1 MSTLPFLTGAIG
13 FAIVW
18 VLIPQILRYSSRT
31 AWLQRTPDFHH
42 TNEAPVARF
51 GGLALMVA
59 FLVIELLLT
68 VAGPVEREHPLT
80 RLVVVLSCAA
90 MFGLGF
96 WDDIRPLGAKRKLA
110 GQVLIAL
117 AVWGCGLGVET
128 FKLPVTGLIIS
139 LHGWGVVFTVL
150 WLVGMTNLINLI
162 DGVDGLAGGICLMLM
177 VLTIYVGRQ
186 NGTFELL
193 APGMAGALLA
203 FLRYNFPP
211 ARIYLGDGGAYFLGF
226 QIGLYAL
233 INSQKG
239 TIFAAL
245 VAPLFVLALPILDT
259 SLAILRRGLRGLPI
273 FRPDRRHIHHHL
285 LGMGFSR
292 RQVVI
297 SMYSVTLFFLVLGWI
312 AYWSRGELVPTLL
325 GLGMVVLLLCAGQL
339 DFSREW
345 FAVGRVLGNSLDM
358 RRDIQYALSLT
369 RWLALEGRRSPSVE
383 ELWSDLTFAARKLGF
398 ASLRL
403 TLENGARAWRR
414 PDLGQSVE
422 CFRYE
427 LQCGCAGALEFGVP
441 RPSQGLPAP
450 SESPGFVS
458 AQGCDLFEI
467 LSELLAEAWVK
478 AARSWLNDNGAS
490 LRFSRGQPAQA
501 HRPNTTSA
509 ASLISQDK
517 RAPLSSNRTAMAD
530 CKK

>member
-1 MSTLPFLTGAIG
+1 VSTLPFLTGAIG

-18 VLIPQILRYSSRT
+18 VLIPQILRYSSRM
-31 AWLQRTPDFHH
+31 AWLQRAPDFHH
-42 TNEAPVARF
+42 TNEAPVPRF

-68 VAGPVEREHPLT
+68 VAGPAEREHALT

-117 AVWGCGLGVET
+117 AVWACGPRVET
-128 FKLPVTGLIIS
+128 FRLPVTGVIIN
-139 LHGWGVVFTVL
+139 LHGWSVFFTVL

-177 VLTIYVGRQ
+177 VLTTYVGGQ
-186 NGTFELL
+186 NGTFQLL

-239 TIFAAL
+239 TILVAL

-259 SLAILRRGLRGLPI
+259 TLAILRRGLKGLPI

-285 LGMGFSR
+285 LGMGLSR

-297 SMYSVTLFFLVLGWI
+297 AMYSVTLFFLVLGLI
-312 AYWSRGELVPTLL
+312 AFWSQGKLVPSLL
-325 GLGMVVLLLCAGQL
+325 GVGVIVLLLCAGQL
-339 DFSREW
+339 NFSREW

-358 RRDIQYALSLT
+358 RRDVQYALSLT

-383 ELWSDLTFAARKLGF
+383 GLWSDLTFAARKLGF

-403 TLENGARAWRR
+403 ILEDGERAWKR
-414 PDLGQSVE
+414 PGLGQSVG

-427 LQCGCAGALEFGVP
+427 LQCGRAGALEFGVP
-441 RPSQGLPAP
+441 WPSQGLPVP
-450 SESPGFVS
+450 TESPRSIS
-458 AQGCDLFEI
+458 AHGSDLFEI

-478 AARSWLNDNGAS
+478 AARSLLNGNGAS
-490 LRFSRGQPAQA
+490 LRFSPVRPDQA
-501 HRPNTTSA
+501 YRLNTTPA
-509 ASLISQDK
+509 ASVKSHDK
-517 RAPLSSNRTAMAD
+517 RAPLPPNRTAMAD